1 MNYDIAIIGAG
12 VTGAAI
18 ARELSK
24 YNLKVCVIESHSDVC
39 EGTSKANSGI
49 THAGFDAHPR
59 SLKARLNVEGAK
71 KMEALSKELD
81 FPYKRNGAMVIA
93 FMDEEIPELERL
105 AKQSIE
111 NTVGELQIIDGDE
124 ARKLEPALSLDVRAA
139 LLINQSGIVCPFN
152 LTIALAENAAT
163 NGVEFRLNTKVVDI
177 TQTTK
182 QSHEKECEQGFEL
195 KLEYTPPLHMRTDAQ
210 MKLPADSEEIIEK
223 QSISAKMVINASG
236 VYGDAIHNMVRNS
249 SNLDF
254 DSVLDSD
261 SVKVHQRENIIP
273 RRGEYCLYDKEYG
286 DFVQRTIFQ
295 VPTKLGKG
303 VLVTPTVHG
312 NLMIGPNAVDLE
324 DKENNTTTQ
333 MGSEEILEKAKKSL
347 NVMPPSS
354 KIITSFAGIRAH
366 RKEDD
371 FLIEELENVSGFI
384 DVIGIE
390 SPGLSCAPAIGEY
403 VVEIVKESARRTG
416 SFELIE
422 KSDWKAERKA
432 YKTLSE
438 LSMDERSEMIKSN
451 PSYGVM
457 VCRCE
462 EVSEG
467 EIEDAINRPL
477 GATTLDGLKR
487 RVRPGSGRCQ
497 AGFCTPKMIEILA
510 KNLGCT
516 VDRITKSGG
525 ESYILSNVESDKI

>member
-24 YNLKVCVIESHSDVC
+24 YNLKVCVIEAHSDVC

-49 THAGFDAHPR
+49 THAGFDAHTG
-59 SLKARLNVEGAK
+59 SLKAKLNAAGAK
-71 KMEALSKELD
+71 KMEALSKQLD

-93 FMDEEIPELERL
+93 FRDEEIPELKRL

-124 ARKLEPALSLDVRAA
+124 ARKLEPALSSDVRAA

-177 TQTTK
+177 IQTTK
-182 QSHEKECEQGFEL
+182 QSHENECEQGFEL
-195 KLEYTPPLHMRTDAQ
+195 KLEYKPPLHMRTEEQ
-210 MKLPADSEEIIEK
+210 MKLPADSEELIEK
-223 QSISAKMVINASG
+223 QSISAKMVINAAG
-236 VYGDAIHNMVRNS
+236 VYGDAIHNMVIDS
-249 SNLDF
+249 SDV
-254 DSVLDSD
+254 DP
-261 SVKVHQRENIIP
+261 VKAQQRENIIP

-286 DFVQRTIFQ
+286 NFVQRTIFQ

-333 MGSEEILEKAKKSL
+333 MGSEEVLEKAKKSL

-366 RKEDD
+366 RPEDD
-371 FLIEELENVSGFI
+371 FLIEELKNVAGFI

-403 VVEIVKESARRTG
+403 VVEIVKEGASRIG
-416 SFELIE
+416 CFEVVE

-432 YKTLSE
+432 YRTLSD
-438 LSMDERSEMIKSN
+438 LSMEERSEMIKSN

-467 EIEDAINRPL
+467 ELEDAINRPL

>member
-24 YNLKVCVIESHSDVC
+24 YNLKVCVIEAHSDVC

-49 THAGFDAHPR
+49 THAGFDAHTG
-59 SLKARLNVEGAK
+59 SLKAKLNAAGAK
-71 KMEALSKELD
+71 KMEALSKQLD

-93 FMDEEIPELERL
+93 FRDEEIPELKRL

-124 ARKLEPALSLDVRAA
+124 ARKLEPALSEDVRAA

-163 NGVEFRLNTKVVDI
+163 NGIEFRLNTKVVDI
-177 TQTTK
+177 IQTTK
-182 QSHEKECEQGFEL
+182 QSHENECEQGFEL
-195 KLEYTPPLHMRTDAQ
+195 KLEYKPPLHMRTEAQ
-210 MKLPADSEEIIEK
+210 MKLPLDSDELIEK
-223 QSISAKMVINASG
+223 QSISAKMVINAAG
-236 VYGDAIHNMVRNS
+236 VYGDAIHNMVIDS
-249 SNLDF
+249 SDV
-254 DSVLDSD
+254 DP
-261 SVKVHQRENIIP
+261 VKVQQRENIIP

-333 MGSEEILEKAKKSL
+333 MGSEEVLEKAKKSL

-366 RKEDD
+366 RPEDD
-371 FLIEELENVSGFI
+371 FLIEEFESVEGFI

-403 VVEIVKESARRTG
+403 VVEIVKESASRTG
-416 SFELIE
+416 CFELVE

-432 YKTLSE
+432 YRTLSE

-467 EIEDAINRPL
+467 ELEDAINRPL

-525 ESYILSNVESDKI
+525 ESYILSNVEGDKI

>member
-24 YNLKVCVIESHSDVC
+24 YNLKVCVIEAHSDVC

-49 THAGFDAHPR
+49 THAGFDAHTG
-59 SLKARLNVEGAK
+59 SLKAKLNAAGAK
-71 KMEALSKELD
+71 KMEALSKQLD

-93 FMDEEIPELERL
+93 FRDEEIPELKRL

-124 ARKLEPALSLDVRAA
+124 ARKLEPALSEDVRAA

-177 TQTTK
+177 IQTTK
-182 QSHEKECEQGFEL
+182 QSHENECEQGFEL
-195 KLEYTPPLHMRTDAQ
+195 KLEYKPPLHMRTEEQ
-210 MKLPADSEEIIEK
+210 MKLPLDSDELIEK
-223 QSISAKMVINASG
+223 QSISAKMVINAAG
-236 VYGDAIHNMVRNS
+236 VYGDAIHNMVIDS
-249 SNLDF
+249 SDV
-254 DSVLDSD
+254 DP
-261 SVKVHQRENIIP
+261 VKVQQRENIIP

-286 DFVQRTIFQ
+286 NFVQRTIFQ

-333 MGSEEILEKAKKSL
+333 MGSEEVLEKAKKSL

-366 RKEDD
+366 RPEDD
-371 FLIEELENVSGFI
+371 FLIEEFESVEGFI

-403 VVEIVKESARRTG
+403 VVEIVKESASRTG
-416 SFELIE
+416 CFELVE

-432 YKTLSE
+432 YRTLSE

-467 EIEDAINRPL
+467 ELEDAINRPL

>member
-18 ARELSK
+18 ARELSR
-24 YNLKVCVIESHSDVC
+24 YNLKVCVIEAHSDVC

-49 THAGFDAHPR
+49 THAGFDAHTG
-59 SLKARLNVEGAK
+59 SLKAKLNAEGAK

-93 FMDEEIPELERL
+93 FKDEEIPELERL

-124 ARKLEPALSLDVRAA
+124 ARKLEPALSPNVKAA

-163 NGVEFRLNTKVVDI
+163 NGVEFRLNTKVVGI
-177 TQTTK
+177 RKTTK
-182 QSHEKECEQGFEL
+182 QSHEKERVQGFEL
-195 KLEYTPPLHMRTDAQ
+195 KLEYTPPLHMRTEAQ
-210 MKLPADSEEIIEK
+210 MKLPTDSDELLEK
-223 QSISAKMVINASG
+223 QSISAKMVINAAG
-236 VYGDAIHNMVRNS
+236 VYGDAIHNMVV
-249 SNLDF
+249 
-254 DSVLDSD
+254 DSRDVD
-261 SVKVHQRENIIP
+261 SVKVQQRENIIP

-347 NVMPPSS
+347 NVMPSSS

-366 RKEDD
+366 RPEDD
-371 FLIEELENVSGFI
+371 FLIKELENISGFI

-403 VVEIVKESARRTG
+403 VVEIVKESAGRTG
-416 SFELIE
+416 CFELIE

-432 YKTLSE
+432 YRTLSE
-438 LSMDERSEMIKSN
+438 LSMDERSEMIKSK
-451 PSYGVM
+451 PQYGVM
-457 VCRCE
+457 ICRCE

-525 ESYILSNVESDKI
+525 ESYILSNVEGYKI

>member
-24 YNLKVCVIESHSDVC
+24 YNLKVCVIEAHSDVC

-49 THAGFDAHPR
+49 THAGFDAHTG
-59 SLKARLNVEGAK
+59 SLKAKLNAAGAK
-71 KMEALSKELD
+71 KMEALSKQLD

-93 FMDEEIPELERL
+93 FRDEEIPELKRL

-124 ARKLEPALSLDVRAA
+124 ARKLEPALSEDVRAA

-163 NGVEFRLNTKVVDI
+163 NGIEFRLNTKVVDI
-177 TQTTK
+177 IQTTK
-182 QSHEKECEQGFEL
+182 QSHENECEQGFEL
-195 KLEYTPPLHMRTDAQ
+195 KLEYKPPLHMRTEAQ
-210 MKLPADSEEIIEK
+210 MKLPLDSDELIEK
-223 QSISAKMVINASG
+223 QSISAKMVINAAG
-236 VYGDAIHNMVRNS
+236 VYGDAIHNMVIDS
-249 SNLDF
+249 SDV
-254 DSVLDSD
+254 DP
-261 SVKVHQRENIIP
+261 VKVQQRENIIP

-333 MGSEEILEKAKKSL
+333 MGSEEVLEKAKKSL

-366 RKEDD
+366 RPEDD
-371 FLIEELENVSGFI
+371 FLIEELKNVAGFI

-403 VVEIVKESARRTG
+403 VVEIVKESASRTG
-416 SFELIE
+416 CFELVE

-432 YKTLSE
+432 YRTLSE

-467 EIEDAINRPL
+467 ELEDAINRPL

-525 ESYILSNVESDKI
+525 ESYILSNVEGDKI

>member
-24 YNLKVCVIESHSDVC
+24 YNLKICVIESHSDVC

-195 KLEYTPPLHMRTDAQ
+195 KLEYTPPLHMRTEAQ
-210 MKLPADSEEIIEK
+210 MKLPPDSDELLEK
-223 QSISAKMVINASG
+223 PSISAKMVINAAG
-236 VYGDAIHNMVRNS
+236 VYGDAIHNMVV
-249 SNLDF
+249 
-254 DSVLDSD
+254 DSRDVD
-261 SVKVHQRENIIP
+261 SVKVQQRENIIP

-303 VLVTPTVHG
+303 VLVTPTIHG
-312 NLMIGPNAVDLE
+312 NLMIGPNAVNLE

-333 MGSEEILEKAKKSL
+333 MGSEEVLEKAKKSL

-366 RKEDD
+366 RPEDD
-371 FLIEELENVSGFI
+371 FLIEELENEAGFI

-403 VVEIVKESARRTG
+403 VVEIVKESASRTG
-416 SFELIE
+416 CFELVE

-432 YKTLSE
+432 YRTLSD
-438 LSMDERSEMIKSN
+438 LSMDERSEIIKSN

-525 ESYILSNVESDKI
+525 ESYILSNVEGYKI

>member
-18 ARELSK
+18 ARELSR
-24 YNLKVCVIESHSDVC
+24 YNLKVCVIEAHSDVC

-49 THAGFDAHPR
+49 THAGFDAHTG
-59 SLKARLNVEGAK
+59 SLKAKLNAEGAK

-93 FMDEEIPELERL
+93 FKDEEIPELERL

-124 ARKLEPALSLDVRAA
+124 ARKLEPALSPNVKAA

-163 NGVEFRLNTKVVDI
+163 NGVEFRLNTKVVGI
-177 TQTTK
+177 RKTTK
-182 QSHEKECEQGFEL
+182 QSHEKEREQGFEL
-195 KLEYTPPLHMRTDAQ
+195 KLEYKPPLYMRTEAQ
-210 MKLPADSEEIIEK
+210 MKLPPDSDELLEK
-223 QSISAKMVINASG
+223 PSISAKMVINAAG
-236 VYGDAIHNMVRNS
+236 VYGDAIHNMVV
-249 SNLDF
+249 
-254 DSVLDSD
+254 DSRDVD
-261 SVKVHQRENIIP
+261 SVKVQQRENIIP

-347 NVMPPSS
+347 NVMPSSS

-366 RKEDD
+366 RPEDD
-371 FLIEELENVSGFI
+371 FLIKELENASGFI

-403 VVEIVKESARRTG
+403 VVEIVKKSAGDR
-416 SFELIE
+416 
-422 KSDWKAERKA
+422 KS
-432 YKTLSE
+432 
-438 LSMDERSEMIKSN
+438 
-451 PSYGVM
+451 V
-457 VCRCE
+457 V
-462 EVSEG
+462 
-467 EIEDAINRPL
+467 
-477 GATTLDGLKR
+477 
-487 RVRPGSGRCQ
+487 
-497 AGFCTPKMIEILA
+497 
-510 KNLGCT
+510 
-516 VDRITKSGG
+516 
-525 ESYILSNVESDKI
+525 

>member
-24 YNLKVCVIESHSDVC
+24 YNLKVCVIEAHSDVC

-49 THAGFDAHPR
+49 THAGFDAHTG
-59 SLKARLNVEGAK
+59 SLKAKLNAAGAK
-71 KMEALSKELD
+71 KMEALSKQLD

-93 FMDEEIPELERL
+93 FRDEEIPELKRL

-124 ARKLEPALSLDVRAA
+124 ARKLEPALSEDVRAA

-163 NGVEFRLNTKVVDI
+163 NGIEFRLNTKVVDI
-177 TQTTK
+177 IQTTK
-182 QSHEKECEQGFEL
+182 QSHENECEQGFEL
-195 KLEYTPPLHMRTDAQ
+195 KLEYKPPLHMRTEAQ
-210 MKLPADSEEIIEK
+210 MKLPLDSDELIEK
-223 QSISAKMVINASG
+223 QSISAKMVINAAG
-236 VYGDAIHNMVRNS
+236 VYGDAIHNMVIDS
-249 SNLDF
+249 SDV
-254 DSVLDSD
+254 DP
-261 SVKVHQRENIIP
+261 VKVQQRENIIP

-333 MGSEEILEKAKKSL
+333 MGSEEVLEKAKKSL

-366 RKEDD
+366 RPEDD
-371 FLIEELENVSGFI
+371 FLIEEFESVEGFI

-403 VVEIVKESARRTG
+403 VVEIVKESASRTG
-416 SFELIE
+416 CFELVE

-432 YKTLSE
+432 YRTLSD
-438 LSMDERSEMIKSN
+438 LSMEERSEMIKSN
-451 PSYGVM
+451 SSYGVM

-467 EIEDAINRPL
+467 ELEDAINRPL

>member
-18 ARELSK
+18 ARELSR
-24 YNLKVCVIESHSDVC
+24 YNLKVCVIEVHSDVC

-49 THAGFDAHPR
+49 THAGFDAHTG
-59 SLKARLNVEGAK
+59 SLKAKLNAEGAK
-71 KMEALSKELD
+71 KMEVLSKELD

-93 FMDEEIPELERL
+93 FKDEEIPELERL

-124 ARKLEPALSLDVRAA
+124 ARKLEPALSPNVKAA

-163 NGVEFRLNTKVVDI
+163 NGVEFKLNTKVVGI
-177 TQTTK
+177 RKTTK
-182 QSHEKECEQGFEL
+182 QSHEKEREQGFEL
-195 KLEYTPPLHMRTDAQ
+195 KLEYKPPLYMRTEAQ
-210 MKLPADSEEIIEK
+210 MKLPPDSDELLEK
-223 QSISAKMVINASG
+223 PSISAKMVINAAG
-236 VYGDAIHNMVRNS
+236 VYGDAIHNMVV
-249 SNLDF
+249 
-254 DSVLDSD
+254 DSRDVD
-261 SVKVHQRENIIP
+261 SVKVQQRENIIP

-347 NVMPPSS
+347 NVMPSSS

-366 RKEDD
+366 RPEDD
-371 FLIEELENVSGFI
+371 FLIKELENASGFI

-432 YKTLSE
+432 YRTLSE

-516 VDRITKSGG
+516 VDRITKSDG

>member
-24 YNLKVCVIESHSDVC
+24 YNLKVCVLEAHSDVC

-49 THAGFDAHPR
+49 THAGFDAHPG
-59 SLKARLNVEGAK
+59 SLKAKLNAAGAK
-71 KMEALSKELD
+71 KMEALSKQLD

-93 FMDEEIPELERL
+93 FRDEEIPELKRL

-124 ARKLEPALSLDVRAA
+124 ARKLEPALSSDVRAA

-182 QSHEKECEQGFEL
+182 QSHENECEQGFEL
-195 KLEYTPPLHMRTDAQ
+195 KLEYKPPLHMRTEAQ
-210 MKLPADSEEIIEK
+210 MKLPLDSDELIEK
-223 QSISAKMVINASG
+223 QSISAKMVINAAG
-236 VYGDAIHNMVRNS
+236 VYGDAIHNIVIDS
-249 SNLDF
+249 SDV
-254 DSVLDSD
+254 DP
-261 SVKVHQRENIIP
+261 VKVQQRENIIP

-286 DFVQRTIFQ
+286 NFVQRTIFQ

-324 DKENNTTTQ
+324 DKEDNTTSQ
-333 MGSEEILEKAKKSL
+333 MGSEEVLEKAKKSL

-366 RKEDD
+366 RPEDD
-371 FLIEELENVSGFI
+371 YLIEELENVAGFI

-403 VVEIVKESARRTG
+403 VVEIVKESASRTG
-416 SFELIE
+416 CFELVE
-422 KSDWKAERKA
+422 KSGWKAERKA
-432 YKTLSE
+432 YRTLSD
-438 LSMDERSEMIKSN
+438 LSMDERGEMIKSN
-451 PSYGVM
+451 PSYGEM

>member
-24 YNLKVCVIESHSDVC
+24 YNLKVCVIEAHSDVC

-49 THAGFDAHPR
+49 THAGFDAHPG
-59 SLKARLNVEGAK
+59 SLKAKLNVAGAK

-93 FMDEEIPELERL
+93 FKDEEIPELERL

-111 NTVGELQIIDGDE
+111 NTAGELQIIDGDE

-139 LLINQSGIVCPFN
+139 LLINRSGIVCPFN

-163 NGVEFRLNTKVVDI
+163 NGVEFRLNTKVVGI
-177 TQTTK
+177 RKTTK

-195 KLEYTPPLHMRTDAQ
+195 KLEHTPPLHMRTDVQ
-210 MKLPADSEEIIEK
+210 MKLPADSEELIEK
-223 QSISAKMVINASG
+223 QNISAKIVINAAG

-261 SVKVHQRENIIP
+261 SVKMQQRENIIP

-312 NLMIGPNAVDLE
+312 NLMIGPNAVNLE

-333 MGSEEILEKAKKSL
+333 MGSEEVLEKAKKSL

-416 SFELIE
+416 TFELIE

-525 ESYILSNVESDKI
+525 ESYILSNDESDKI

>member
-49 THAGFDAHPR
+49 THAGFDAHPG
-59 SLKARLNVEGAK
+59 SLKAKLNVEGAK
-71 KMEALSKELD
+71 RMEALSKELD

-93 FMDEEIPELERL
+93 FKDEEIPELERL
-105 AKQSIE
+105 ANQSIE
-111 NTVGELQIIDGDE
+111 NTVGELQIIDGYE
-124 ARKLEPALSLDVRAA
+124 ARKLEPALSPNVKAA

-163 NGVEFRLNTKVVDI
+163 NGVEFRLNTKVVAI
-177 TQTTK
+177 SQTTK
-182 QSHEKECEQGFEL
+182 QSNEKKCEQEFEL
-195 KLEYTPPLHMRTDAQ
+195 KLEYTPPLHMRTEAQ
-210 MKLPADSEEIIEK
+210 MKLPSDSEELIEK
-223 QSISAKMVINASG
+223 QSISAKMVINAAG
-236 VYGDAIHNMVRNS
+236 VYGDAIHNMVLDS
-249 SNLDF
+249 CNLDNV
-254 DSVLDSD
+254 DSCKGL
-261 SVKVHQRENIIP
+261 QRENIIP

-286 DFVQRTIFQ
+286 NFVQRTIFQ

-324 DKENNTTTQ
+324 DKENNTTSQ
-333 MGSEEILEKAKKSL
+333 MGSEEILEKAQKSL
-347 NVMPPSS
+347 NKMPPSS

-366 RKEDD
+366 RPEDD
-371 FLIEELENVSGFI
+371 FLIEELENVEGFI

-403 VVEIVKESARRTG
+403 VAELVRESARRSG
-416 SFELIE
+416 CFELVE

-432 YKTLSE
+432 YKTLSN
-438 LSMDERSEMIKSN
+438 LSLEERGEMIKSN

-516 VDRITKSGG
+516 IDRITKSGG
-525 ESYILSNVESDKI
+525 ESYVLSNVENDKI

>member
-24 YNLKVCVIESHSDVC
+24 YNLKVCVIEAHSDVC

-49 THAGFDAHPR
+49 THAGFDAHTG
-59 SLKARLNVEGAK
+59 SLKAKLNAAGAK
-71 KMEALSKELD
+71 KMEALSKQLD

-93 FMDEEIPELERL
+93 FRDEEIPELKRL

-124 ARKLEPALSLDVRAA
+124 ARKLEPALSEDVRAA

-177 TQTTK
+177 IQTTK
-182 QSHEKECEQGFEL
+182 QSHENECEQGFEL
-195 KLEYTPPLHMRTDAQ
+195 KLEYKPPLRMRTEAQ
-210 MKLPADSEEIIEK
+210 MKLPLDSDELIEK
-223 QSISAKMVINASG
+223 QSISAKMVINAAG
-236 VYGDAIHNMVRNS
+236 VYGDAIHNMVIDS
-249 SNLDF
+249 SDV
-254 DSVLDSD
+254 DP
-261 SVKVHQRENIIP
+261 VKVQQRENIIP

-286 DFVQRTIFQ
+286 NFVQRTIFQ

-333 MGSEEILEKAKKSL
+333 MGSEEVLEKAKKSL

-366 RKEDD
+366 RPEDD
-371 FLIEELENVSGFI
+371 FLIEELENEAGFI

-403 VVEIVKESARRTG
+403 VVEIIKESSSRTG
-416 SFELIE
+416 RFELVE

-438 LSMDERSEMIKSN
+438 LSMNERSEMIKSN

-516 VDRITKSGG
+516 ADRITKSGG

>member
-18 ARELSK
+18 ARELSR
-24 YNLKVCVIESHSDVC
+24 YNLKVCVIEVHSDVC

-49 THAGFDAHPR
+49 THAGFDAHTG
-59 SLKARLNVEGAK
+59 SLKAKLNAEGAK
-71 KMEALSKELD
+71 KMEVLSKELD

-93 FMDEEIPELERL
+93 FKDEEIPELERL

-124 ARKLEPALSLDVRAA
+124 ARKLEPALSPNVKAA

-163 NGVEFRLNTKVVDI
+163 NGVEFKLNTKVVGI
-177 TQTTK
+177 RKTTK
-182 QSHEKECEQGFEL
+182 QSHEKEREQGFEL
-195 KLEYTPPLHMRTDAQ
+195 KLEYKPPLYMRTEAQ
-210 MKLPADSEEIIEK
+210 MKLPPDSDELLEK
-223 QSISAKMVINASG
+223 PSISAKMVINAAG
-236 VYGDAIHNMVRNS
+236 VYGDAIHNMVV
-249 SNLDF
+249 
-254 DSVLDSD
+254 DSRDVD
-261 SVKVHQRENIIP
+261 SVKVQQRENIIP

-286 DFVQRTIFQ
+286 NFVQRTIFQ

-347 NVMPPSS
+347 NVMPSSS

-366 RKEDD
+366 RPEDD
-371 FLIEELENVSGFI
+371 FLIKELENASGFI

-432 YKTLSE
+432 YRTLSE

-516 VDRITKSGG
+516 VDRITKSDG

>member
-24 YNLKVCVIESHSDVC
+24 YNLKVCVLEAHSDVC

-49 THAGFDAHPR
+49 THAGFDAHPG
-59 SLKARLNVEGAK
+59 SLKAKLNAAGAK
-71 KMEALSKELD
+71 KMEVLSKELD

-93 FMDEEIPELERL
+93 FKDEEIPELERL

-124 ARKLEPALSLDVRAA
+124 ARKLEPALSPDVRAA

-195 KLEYTPPLHMRTDAQ
+195 KLEYIPPLHMRTEAQ
-210 MKLPADSEEIIEK
+210 MKLPLDSDELIEK
-223 QSISAKMVINASG
+223 QSISAKMVINAAG
-236 VYGDAIHNMVRNS
+236 VYGDVIHNMVIDS
-249 SNLDF
+249 CNLDNV
-254 DSVLDSD
+254 DSCKDL
-261 SVKVHQRENIIP
+261 QRENIIS

-324 DKENNTTTQ
+324 DKEDNTTSQ
-333 MGSEEILEKAKKSL
+333 MGSEEVLEKAKKSL

-366 RKEDD
+366 RPEDD

-403 VVEIVKESARRTG
+403 VVEIAKESASRTG
-416 SFELIE
+416 CFELVE

-432 YKTLSE
+432 YRTLSE
-438 LSMDERSEMIKSN
+438 LSMNERSEMIKSN

>member
-24 YNLKVCVIESHSDVC
+24 YNLKVCVIEAHSDVC

-49 THAGFDAHPR
+49 THAGFDAHPG
-59 SLKARLNVEGAK
+59 SLKAKLNAAGAK
-71 KMEALSKELD
+71 KMEALSKQLD

-93 FMDEEIPELERL
+93 FRDEEIPELKRL

-124 ARKLEPALSLDVRAA
+124 ARKLEPALSSDVRAA

-177 TQTTK
+177 IQTTK
-182 QSHEKECEQGFEL
+182 QSHENECEQGFEL
-195 KLEYTPPLHMRTDAQ
+195 KLEYKPPLHMRTEEQ
-210 MKLPADSEEIIEK
+210 MKLPADSDELIEK
-223 QSISAKMVINASG
+223 QSISAKMVINAAG
-236 VYGDAIHNMVRNS
+236 VYGDVIHNMVLDS
-249 SNLDF
+249 CNLDNV
-254 DSVLDSD
+254 DSRRDF
-261 SVKVHQRENIIP
+261 QRENIIP

-286 DFVQRTIFQ
+286 NFVQRTIFQ

-333 MGSEEILEKAKKSL
+333 MGSEEVLEKAKKSL

-366 RKEDD
+366 RPEDD
-371 FLIEELENVSGFI
+371 FLIEELKNVAGFI

-403 VVEIVKESARRTG
+403 VVEIVKESASRIG
-416 SFELIE
+416 CFELVE

-432 YKTLSE
+432 YRTLSD
-438 LSMDERSEMIKSN
+438 LSMEERSEMIKSN
-451 PSYGVM
+451 SSYGVM

-467 EIEDAINRPL
+467 ELEDAINRPL

-525 ESYILSNVESDKI
+525 ESYILSNVEIDKI

>member
-24 YNLKVCVIESHSDVC
+24 YNLKVCVLEAHSDVC

-49 THAGFDAHPR
+49 THAGFDAHPG
-59 SLKARLNVEGAK
+59 SLKAKLNAAGAK
-71 KMEALSKELD
+71 KMEALSKQLD
-81 FPYKRNGAMVIA
+81 FPYKRNGAMVIV
-93 FMDEEIPELERL
+93 FRDEEIPELKRL

-124 ARKLEPALSLDVRAA
+124 ARKLEPALSSDVRAA

-182 QSHEKECEQGFEL
+182 QSHENECEQGFEL
-195 KLEYTPPLHMRTDAQ
+195 KLEYKPPLHMRTEAQ
-210 MKLPADSEEIIEK
+210 MKLPLDSDELIEK
-223 QSISAKMVINASG
+223 QSISAKMVINAAG
-236 VYGDAIHNMVRNS
+236 VYGDAIHNIVIDS
-249 SNLDF
+249 SDV
-254 DSVLDSD
+254 DP
-261 SVKVHQRENIIP
+261 VKVQQRENIIP

-286 DFVQRTIFQ
+286 NFVQRTIFQ

-324 DKENNTTTQ
+324 DKEDNTTSQ
-333 MGSEEILEKAKKSL
+333 MGSEEVLEKAKKSL

-366 RKEDD
+366 RPEDD

-403 VVEIVKESARRTG
+403 VLEIVKESASRTG
-416 SFELIE
+416 CFELVE

-432 YKTLSE
+432 YRTLSD
-438 LSMDERSEMIKSN
+438 LSMDERGEMIKSN
-451 PSYGVM
+451 PSYGEM

-467 EIEDAINRPL
+467 ELEDAINRPL